1 MLKEPLSGAKLGW
14 LTLAL
19 ALAAFLQILDLTIA
33 NVAISTI
40 AGDLGSSVSQG
51 TWVITSFAVAN
62 AISIPLT
69 GWLAKRFGEVR
80 VFLIS
85 MILFVITSWL
95 CGIANSLEMLIISR
109 VLQGISAGPIMPLS
123 QSLLLNNYPPL
134 KRNMALALWSM
145 TIVIA
150 PVCGPILGGWIS
162 DNYHWGWIFLIN
174 VPVGFA
180 AIAITWMLLKDR
192 ETETTA
198 RSIDVVGLILLIIGV
213 GCFQLL
219 LDRGKELDWFNSTE
233 IIVLA
238 ITAVIA
244 ITFLII
250 WELTDDDPIIDLSLF
265 KSRNFTIGSLCISLA
280 FLLHIGT
287 LVLQPQLLQMVF
299 GYTATWAGLVMAP
312 LGIVPIMLVPLIGRF
327 SSKIDMRYLV
337 MFSFIIFALCFFWR
351 TNTFELS
358 MDFATAAWPQF
369 IQGFA
374 IACLIMP
381 LTAIILSDVEPA
393 KIASAGSLFNFL
405 RTLATSVGTSITTTM
420 WSRREAVHHVQLTE
434 SITPHNPIA
443 QQAYEKMEQLGMS
456 QAQASYSLARE
467 ITNQGLIIA
476 ANEIYWLFGFIFL
489 ILLLFIWLAKP
500 TVGEKK

>member
-69 GWLAKRFGEVR
+69 GWLAKQFGEVR

-95 CGIANSLEMLIISR
+95 CGIANSLEILIISR
-109 VLQGISAGPIMPLS
+109 ILQGVSAGPIMPLS

-134 KRNMALALWSM
+134 KRNMALAMWSM
-145 TIVIA
+145 TIVVA

-174 VPVGFA
+174 VPVGCA
-180 AIAITWMLLKDR
+180 VIAITWALLKNR
-192 ETETTA
+192 ETETKI
-198 RSIDVVGLILLIIGV
+198 RPIDGVGLILLITGV

-219 LDRGKELDWFNSTE
+219 LDRGKELDWFNSAE
-233 IIVLA
+233 IIALA
-238 ITAVIA
+238 IIAIIA

-265 KSRNFTIGSLCISLA
+265 KSRNFTIGTLCISLA

-312 LGIVPIMLVPLIGRF
+312 LGIVPIILAPLIGRF

-337 MFSFIIFALCFFWR
+337 MFSFIVFALCFF
-351 TNTFELS
+351 
-358 MDFATAAWPQF
+358 
-369 IQGFA
+369 GG
-374 IACLIMP
+374 LIPSSYQWTLLP
-381 LTAIILSDVEPA
+381 LP
-393 KIASAGSLFNFL
+393 GHSLFK
-405 RTLATSVGTSITTTM
+405 A
-420 WSRREAVHHVQLTE
+420 
-434 SITPHNPIA
+434 
-443 QQAYEKMEQLGMS
+443 
-456 QAQASYSLARE
+456 
-467 ITNQGLIIA
+467 
-476 ANEIYWLFGFIFL
+476 
-489 ILLLFIWLAKP
+489 LLLP
-500 TVGEKK
+500 V